1 MKRQEQFHCRFLDYR
16 LLGSCLLSCLLI
28 CLARTTLHASESNFN
43 ALNDTIA
50 ADVAL
55 PDSLLTDDNVYRYTF
70 SNFPLA
76 CRIMD
81 ELRIRKLLPTHRLD
95 ITEGDLYFNN
105 GHYRHALKNYRRALE
120 SDSIRQNDDEYMD
133 QLHRLI
139 STYDCLHN
147 EVGKAEFKNR

>member
-76 CRIMD
+76 CRPLAI
-81 ELRIRKLLPTHRLD
+81 ISPISCIYTSVLPLPVMPW
-95 ITEGDLYFNN
+95 I
-105 GHYRHALKNYRRALE
+105 K
-120 SDSIRQNDDEYMD
+120 
-133 QLHRLI
+133 
-139 STYDCLHN
+139 
-147 EVGKAEFKNR
+147 

>member
-70 SNFPLA
+70 SNFPWPA
-76 CRIMD
+76 VSWTSCASANSSPPI
-81 ELRIRKLLPTHRLD
+81 
-95 ITEGDLYFNN
+95 
-105 GHYRHALKNYRRALE
+105 A
-120 SDSIRQNDDEYMD
+120 
-133 QLHRLI
+133 
-139 STYDCLHN
+139 
-147 EVGKAEFKNR
+147 